1 MAEIIKDGFTFYDR
15 FQKEDI
21 FTFLTDSIED
31 INKSIEYIKKK
42 KLKYVSLSEK
52 LLEKVENLDFL
63 EELDFI
69 EEIYISKYDINYNG
83 IYSLK
88 NLKALSVIYRKSKP
102 NIDYSRFKK
111 LEDLSIDW
119 YNAEI
124 DLSENKNLKKLV
136 IWKFKP
142 KTKTFSYIKL
152 PDSLESFEITESN
165 VQNFDGLALPNLKSF
180 EGHYCSKLTSL
191 DGLKK
196 SSDNLQS
203 FILGSCGNL
212 TNYDDLKHCKN
223 LEKIILTRCGD
234 MQSLSWLKPLKKVK
248 HFTFLYTKVLDGDVS
263 ICSEIKY
270 VAFTNSRHYN
280 HKMEEFNDKYK

>member
-1 MAEIIKDGFTFYDR
+1 MSGTIKGDFHFSKDGKTMAIRGGDNL
-15 FQKEDI
+15 KNE
-21 FTFLTDSIED
+21 
-31 INKSIEYIKKK
+31 IEYIKTKNIISISINSDSIVK
-42 KLKYVSLSEK
+42 DLNFFDKI
-52 LLEKVENLDFL
+52 
-63 EELDFI
+63 DFI
-69 EEIYISKYDINYNG
+69 EEFYISKYDIDYSG
-83 IYSLK
+83 IYKLK
-88 NLKALSVIYRKSKP
+88 NLKSLDVIYRELIKP
-102 NIDYSRFKK
+102 NIDYSQFKK
-111 LEDLSIDW
+111 LEYLSINW
-119 YNAEI
+119 YNKEL

-165 VQNFDGLALPNLKSF
+165 VQNFDGLELPNLKSF

>member
-1 MAEIIKDGFTFYDR
+1 MSGTIKGDFHFSKDGKTMAIRGGDNL
-15 FQKEDI
+15 KNE
-21 FTFLTDSIED
+21 
-31 INKSIEYIKKK
+31 IEYIKTKNIISISINSDSIVK
-42 KLKYVSLSEK
+42 DLNFFDKI
-52 LLEKVENLDFL
+52 
-63 EELDFI
+63 DFI
-69 EEIYISKYDINYNG
+69 EEFYISKYDIDYSG
-83 IYSLK
+83 IYKLK
-88 NLKALSVIYRKSKP
+88 NLKSLDVIYRESIKP
-102 NIDYSRFKK
+102 NIDYSQFKK
-111 LEDLSIDW
+111 LEHLSINW
-119 YNAEI
+119 YNKEL

-152 PDSLESFEITESN
+152 PDSLESIEITESN
-165 VQNFDGLALPNLKSF
+165 IENFDGLILPNLKSF

-191 DGLKK
+191 EGLKK

-203 FILGSCGNL
+203 FVLGSCGNL

-234 MQSLSWLKPLKKVK
+234 MQSLSWLKLLKKVK